1 MIPNF
6 QVNIFNSEDFDVLHP
21 WRSVQPSD
29 EALKRW
35 RSACA
40 IIKNRRRRFP
50 LVANLT
56 NHAEG
61 MDNKRQEKLRDLFRA
76 KRAALPFFDV
86 APSEYVTTYIPHDFQ
101 KAALDFT
108 RSPDDVLSGYK
119 TQTRRFQEFVDDMGS
134 IIKGHEL
141 KLMKCTNAVFSLRVG
156 NLLTY
161 TVLKATS
168 FGVYLLSHLV
178 FKAFSSVRNI
188 FSNLLLGVAFV
199 RHKFQYYMSLRKYI
213 VTEAAKVRRMQDC
226 LNDVEYVSHDHD
238 DDDND
243 DDDDFK
249 DHPISVIM
257 QPVYNVSPNGKFRRR
272 IMSWQKGEL
281 LGSGSFGS
289 VYEGLTEKSDRLHDE
304 NSMGFWEISLLS
316 RFEHDNIVQ
325 YLGTDKDEN
334 RLYIFLELV
343 RKGSLANLYQ
353 RYHLRDSQVSSY
365 TRQILNG
372 LIYLH
377 DQNVMFQDIKCA
389 NILVDASGSVKLADF
404 GLAKVVNLKNDGYG
418 LTADIWSLGC
428 TVLEMITHRPP
439 YSHLEGKQALFRIGR
454 GALPP
459 VPNSLSRDA
468 RDFILKCLQVNPN
481 DRPTAA
487 QLMEHPFVKRPLQ
500 ISRGSLAASPN

>member
-1 MIPNF
+1 MKMILRNKG
-6 QVNIFNSEDFDVLHP
+6 IEEAFDP
-21 WRSVQPSD
+21 ICSFDSD
-29 EALKRW
+29 SSFGL
-35 RSACA
+35 
-40 IIKNRRRRFP
+40 
-50 LVANLT
+50 
-56 NHAEG
+56 
-61 MDNKRQEKLRDLFRA
+61 RA

-141 KLMKCTNAVFSLRVG
+141 KLMKCTNAVFSLR
-156 NLLTY
+156 
-161 TVLKATS
+161 
-168 FGVYLLSHLV
+168 
-178 FKAFSSVRNI
+178 
-188 FSNLLLGVAFV
+188 
-199 RHKFQYYMSLRKYI
+199 
-213 VTEAAKVRRMQDC
+213 
-226 LNDVEYVSHDHD
+226 
-238 DDDND
+238 
-243 DDDDFK
+243 
-249 DHPISVIM
+249 
-257 QPVYNVSPNGKFRRR
+257 
-272 IMSWQKGEL
+272 
-281 LGSGSFGS
+281 
-289 VYEGLTEKSDRLHDE
+289 
-304 NSMGFWEISLLS
+304 EISLLS

-377 DQNVMFQDIKCA
+377 DQN
-389 NILVDASGSVKLADF
+389 
-404 GLAKVVNLKNDGYG
+404 VVNLKNDGYG

-500 ISRGSLAASPN
+500 ISRG

>member
-1 MIPNF
+1 MS
-6 QVNIFNSEDFDVLHP
+6 FNSEDFDV
-21 WRSVQPSD
+21 QPRRPILLS
-29 EALKRW
+29 EELEKRW

-40 IIKNRRRRFP
+40 IVNNRRRRFRM
-50 LVANLT
+50 VANLA
-56 NHAEG
+56 NHGEARK
-61 MDNKRQEKLRDLFRA
+61 NKLERQEKLRDLFRA
-76 KRAALPFFDV
+76 KRAALPLFDV

-108 RSPDDVLSGYK
+108 RSPDDVPSNEYN

-141 KLMKCTNAVFSLRVG
+141 KIMKRTNAVFSLRLHFF
-156 NLLTY
+156 LLIC
-161 TVLKATS
+161 
-168 FGVYLLSHLV
+168 LL
-178 FKAFSSVRNI
+178 A
-188 FSNLLLGVAFV
+188 
-199 RHKFQYYMSLRKYI
+199 Q
-213 VTEAAKVRRMQDC
+213 
-226 LNDVEYVSHDHD
+226 
-238 DDDND
+238 
-243 DDDDFK
+243 
-249 DHPISVIM
+249 
-257 QPVYNVSPNGKFRRR
+257 
-272 IMSWQKGEL
+272 
-281 LGSGSFGS
+281 
-289 VYEGLTEKSDRLHDE
+289 
-304 NSMGFWEISLLS
+304 EISLLS

-325 YLGTDKDEN
+325 YLGTD
-334 RLYIFLELV
+334 
-343 RKGSLANLYQ
+343 KGSLANLYQ

-377 DQNVMFQDIKCA
+377 DQNVVHRDIKCA

-439 YSHLEGKQALFRIGR
+439 YAHLEGMQALFRIGR
-454 GALPP
+454 GELPP